1 LTFQHGQRYLLIGTK
16 APTPKPRVRRRMRP
30 RRLLRRIVVAPH
42 NVRFRDL
49 LGLAEALGFRV
60 ERNEGSHHILVHPD
74 IPELLNLQE
83 VKGEVKPY
91 QVRQLLGLIERYNLG
106 LGDEK

>member
-1 LTFQHGQRYLLIGTK
+1 
-16 APTPKPRVRRRMRP
+16 MRP
-30 RRLLRRIVVAPH
+30 RRLFKRILVAPH

-49 LGLAEALGFRV
+49 LALAEALGFRV
-60 ERNEGSHHILVHPD
+60 GRIEGSHHVLTHPD

-91 QVRQLLGLIERYNLG
+91 QVRQLLHLIERYDLHLG
-106 LGDEK
+106 EDE

>member
-1 LTFQHGQRYLLIGTK
+1 
-16 APTPKPRVRRRMRP
+16 MRP
-30 RRLLRRIVVAPH
+30 RRLLKRILVAPH

-49 LGLAEALGFRV
+49 LGLAKVLGFRV
-60 ERNEGSHHILVHPD
+60 ERIEGGHRILTHPD

-91 QVRQLLGLIERYNLG
+91 QVRQLLPLIERHNLT
-106 LGDEK
+106 LPEDA

>member
-1 LTFQHGQRYLLIGTK
+1 
-16 APTPKPRVRRRMRP
+16 MRP
-30 RRLLRRIVVAPH
+30 RRLLKRILVAPH

-49 LGLAEALGFRV
+49 L
-60 ERNEGSHHILVHPD
+60 HILTHPG

-91 QVRQLLGLIERYNLG
+91 QVRQLLSLIERYDLHLG
-106 LGDEK
+106 EDE